1 MTDLVSALQIG
12 KKLGNGHFGE
22 VHLGEDPVHG
32 PVAVKMYR
40 ALPDE
45 DPAKWEARKAALLQ
59 EGVNLR
65 KAKHRHVVQ
74 VHHIVSSQTDD
85 AVHLVMELCERGS
98 LQDRYEAGPL
108 PTRDVHAIA
117 TDICH
122 GLGALH
128 DREMLHRDIKPGN
141 LLMDG
146 NGVAK
151 LGDFGLVTD
160 DIILGYADIAG
171 YFDHLAPEVFE
182 TGQTNSRSD
191 FWALGMT
198 LYRLLHGDAWYRS
211 SPAPRYLVRDL
222 GYANRLAWLP
232 HISSRWRRLIRA
244 MLNDDPHARLATHG
258 KVLDSLAAMAGD
270 ICWEY
275 ESDGTTSK
283 WRRNA
288 KDRLIE
294 VILEPAGKK
303 WVWAA
308 ISHPLARGVKR
319 TLEASKGAVNKAT
332 ADRGIR
338 AFFESCL

>member
-1 MTDLVSALQIG
+1 MADLVSALQIG

-32 PVAVKMYR
+32 PVAVKIYR

-85 AVHLVMELCERGS
+85 AVHLVMELCEQGS

-160 DIILGYADIAG
+160 DIILGYADVAG

-182 TGQTNSRSD
+182 TGQTSSRLD
-191 FWALGMT
+191 FWAFGMT
-198 LYRLLHGDAWYRS
+198 LYRLLHGDTWYRS

-222 GYANRLAWLP
+222 GYASRLAWLP

-244 MLNDDPHARLATHG
+244 MLNDDPHGRLATHG

-275 ESDGTTSK
+275 ESDGTTGR
-283 WRRNA
+283 WRRNT
-288 KDRLIE
+288 KDRIIE
-294 VILEPAGKK
+294 VRLEPSGKK
-303 WVWAA
+303 WIWAA
-308 ISHPLARGVKR
+308 VSHPIAKGVKR
-319 TLEASKGAVNKAT
+319 TLETSGEPVNRAT
-332 ADRGIR
+332 ADRGLR
-338 AFFESCL
+338 TFFENCL

>member
-1 MTDLVSALQIG
+1 MTDFVSALHIG
-12 KKLGNGHFGE
+12 VKLGNGHFGE

-32 PVAVKMYR
+32 SVAIKIYR

-45 DPAKWEARKAALLQ
+45 DPAKWAARKAALLQ

-74 VHHIVSSQTDD
+74 VHYIVNSQTDD
-85 AVHLVMELCERGS
+85 AVHLVMELCEQGS

-108 PTRDVHAIA
+108 PTRDVHSIA

-128 DREMLHRDIKPGN
+128 DRDMLHRDIKPGN
-141 LLMDG
+141 LLMDRA
-146 NGVAK
+146 GVAK

-160 DIILGYADIAG
+160 DIILGYADAAG

-182 TGQTNSRSD
+182 TGQTSSRSD

-198 LYRLLHGDAWYRS
+198 LYRLLHGDAWYRA
-211 SPAPRYLVRDL
+211 SPAPRYLVSDL
-222 GYANRLAWLP
+222 GYANRLEWLP

-244 MLNDDPHARLATHG
+244 MLNDAPHGRLATHG
-258 KVLDSLAAMAGD
+258 RVLDGLAAMAGD
-270 ICWEY
+270 ICWDY
-275 ESDGTTSK
+275 EMVGSVTR
-283 WRRNA
+283 WRRNT

-294 VILEPAGKK
+294 VTLEGSGKK
-303 WVWAA
+303 WAWSAV
-308 ISHPLARGVKR
+308 SHPLTKGVKR
-319 TLEASKGAVNKAT
+319 ALASSGGPVNRAAADKGL
-332 ADRGIR
+332 R
-338 AFFESCL
+338 AYFEGCA